1 MHLVSLA
8 FLLPCSSVLVIVS
21 VERKKQRSIG
31 NPIKNNWPDSQS
43 HLLSAGILLMLSQLP
58 TTQFPP
64 VMPERQATGTAIW
77 QSAVRESL
85 VSITDG
91 EPRLSWRLKWL
102 TDACRDEIF
111 YSLNILLKYMYFY
124 FIKYFNKCW
133 NIYFNKSKV
142 LPMSKYVGGL
152 NVHNILNV

>member
-1 MHLVSLA
+1 MRGILEKQTTIHTYFINQKKKKCCYFITEMGCFVHSGVAKHVTKNSRRPDQPTEEFVNCFCNIVHLVSLA

-91 EPRLSWRLKWL
+91 EPRLS
-102 TDACRDEIF
+102 
-111 YSLNILLKYMYFY
+111 
-124 FIKYFNKCW
+124 
-133 NIYFNKSKV
+133 
-142 LPMSKYVGGL
+142 
-152 NVHNILNV
+152 